1 MYDPSLQVFF
11 FSLNSQLFWIFLLRK
26 SDISISGKHIYP
38 FPGPVLINQ
47 IWADV
52 CYSGTRQTVDSMSK
66 ATNKKFRKYLIELI
80 RRGRGNHI
88 LNACI
93 YFASSSLWYEVIGL
107 QIYGCPMT
115 EAQGLRNLPGLKKK
129 ILQDISREAIEVQRH
144 SYSQWLDELRS
155 ITELY
160 QF

>member
-1 MYDPSLQVFF
+1 MTQVFRF
-11 FSLNSQLFWIFLLRK
+11 FSFLLSQLFWIFLLGQ
-26 SDISISGKHIYP
+26 SDISISEKHIYP

-52 CYSGTRQTVDSMSK
+52 CYSGTRQTVGSMSK
-66 ATNKKFRKYLIELI
+66 ATNKKFRKYLINLI

-115 EAQGLRNLPGLKKK
+115 EAQGLRNLPGLKKNPP
-129 ILQDISREAIEVQRH
+129 RYFQRGNKNAKAFLFTMVG
-144 SYSQWLDELRS
+144 WIRA